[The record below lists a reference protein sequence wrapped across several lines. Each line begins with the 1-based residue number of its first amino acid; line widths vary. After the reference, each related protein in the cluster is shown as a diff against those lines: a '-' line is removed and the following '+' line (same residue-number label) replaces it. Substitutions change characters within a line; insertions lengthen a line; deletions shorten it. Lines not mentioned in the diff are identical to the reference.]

1 MDDLI
6 ARRFFVDTVEKRSVK
21 HRCFSLVVF
30 LTDVRKINAFLAVS
44 KRNIKNEFAH
54 RGNKGNIDAL
64 LEDLPYLSVALTLD
78 SESLQGMRM
87 NQRSE

>member
-6 ARRFFVDTVEKRSVK
+6 ARRFFVDTVEKSVK

-30 LTDVRKINAFLAVS
+30 LTDVRKINACLAVS